1 MLKKTITY
9 IDFEGVS
16 RTETFYFNLTKAEI
30 LKMELSEA
38 GGLKK
43 LIEKIVAE
51 KDNTKLLDLFQE
63 VVVRSYGEKSADG
76 KQFMKSQAI
85 TDKFTSTQAFSD
97 LFMELATND
106 TEAAAFINGLLPK
119 DLVEQPK

>member
-1 MLKKTITY
+1 VLKKTITY